1 MVFTLFRSVIC
12 SNIES
17 IPEFTPKQ
25 SEKRAPNQGKRHAT
39 RFNPSTLRSKKDEIL
54 SGIMASKG
62 NPEDMKA
69 KVLELLSLPYDLDIR
84 DYTKV
89 IQACPSLQ
97 LSSLVMQE
105 VRHRRLNPDAMMY
118 NVYLK
123 KCEEFKD
130 KDKAFDIYR
139 SMVEENIMPDRH
151 TMSILIR
158 SCLAAD
164 VPSEAEGLLKK
175 MISHGIDLNSYV
187 FNIVIDYYARKALPL
202 EAFRMRQNM
211 EQYSIA
217 PDEYTISSLMAA
229 CFPIAPSKTYLQQLL
244 TDLSQGPLPAR
255 AVCTNALFSG
265 IAKAP
270 HLENHYKLK
279 IAVDFHTELSNRH
292 YVVGQHAYT
301 SLMSC
306 CAKIGDVEQAKKFL
320 QHMKNDDVEPNQY
333 ILTAFIATC
342 SKAKNYADALT
353 MFDYMRSCPITEKN
367 SKRPNRYT
375 YEALI
380 LAAGNAGQ
388 LEDAFEIFKDMVEDG
403 YHPDASSYAKL
414 VLACGLC
421 GDMIRGQQC
430 IDRFEQSHLPKT
442 SFFYH
447 SMIDLYSRCDQL
459 NRAVAVLNEVRHS
472 PSIETSHYHYEP
484 IVKLLAEKN
493 QWKDVD
499 QFLQAWGDVS
509 YSTYLFLIM
518 DCYKRGLYEK
528 VVEFETKMEAA
539 GQRPYASLV
548 PLVEDAKRK
557 LSGMESAHDA
567 HECQHMNWKEMDFEI
582 DFDLDANEPLF

>member
-1 MVFTLFRSVIC
+1 MDKV
-12 SNIES
+12 
-17 IPEFTPKQ
+17 PEFTPKPQ
-25 SEKRAPNQGKRHAT
+25 EKMSQGKKHNA
-39 RFNPSTLRSKKDEIL
+39 RFNPSTLRNKKENLLNSIIY
-54 SGIMASKG
+54 GKG
-62 NPEDMKA
+62 KSEDIQA
-69 KVLELLSLPYDLDIR
+69 KVLELLSLPYELDIR

-89 IQACPSLQ
+89 IQACNSLQ

-105 VRHRRLNPDAMMY
+105 VKHRGLSPDVMMF

-130 KDKAFDIYR
+130 KNCAFAVYK
-139 SMVEENIMPDRH
+139 SMVEENVMPDRH

-211 EQYSIA
+211 EQYSVA

-229 CFPIAPSKTYLQQLL
+229 CYPVAPSKSYLQQLYSDL
-244 TDLSQGPLPAR
+244 TKGPLPAR

-270 HLENHYKLK
+270 HLENHFKLK
-279 IAVDFHTELSNRH
+279 IAVDFHRALSERS

-306 CAKIGDVEQAKKFL
+306 CAKIGDVEQAKRFL
-320 QHMKNDDVEPNQY
+320 QCMRRDGVEPNQY

-342 SKAKNYADALT
+342 SKAKNYQDALT
-353 MFDYMRSCPITEKN
+353 MFDFMRSAPNTPQDC
-367 SKRPNRYT
+367 KRPNRYT

-380 LAAGNAGQ
+380 LAAGNTGR
-388 LEDAFEIFKDMVEDG
+388 LDDAFTIFDDMLQDG
-403 YHPDASSYAKL
+403 CRPDASSYAKL

-421 GDMIRGQQC
+421 GDLRRGVRTIEAFQRTG
-430 IDRFEQSHLPKT
+430 IPKS

-447 SMIDLYSRCDQL
+447 AMIDLFSRCGPLD
-459 NRAVAVLNEVRHS
+459 RAVAVLNEVRAADGV
-472 PSIETSHYHYEP
+472 EASHYHYEP
-484 IVKLLAEKN
+484 IVKLLAERN
-493 QWKDVD
+493 QWEDVD
-499 QFLQAWGDVS
+499 RFLAAWGDVS

-518 DCYKRGLYEK
+518 DCYKRGLYDK
-528 VVEFETKMEAA
+528 VVQFEQRMERA
-539 GQRPYASLV
+539 GQKPYASLM
-548 PLVEDAKRK
+548 PLLEDARK
-557 LSGMESAHDA
+557 KAEGGAVDA
-567 HECQHMNWKEMDFEI
+567 CQGQHMNWNDLNFEL
-582 DFDLDANEPLF
+582 DFDLDSNNSLF

>member
-1 MVFTLFRSVIC
+1 MC
-12 SNIES
+12 SGVEKV
-17 IPEFTPKQ
+17 PEFTPKSQ
-25 SEKRAPNQGKRHAT
+25 EKKATSQGKKHNA
-39 RFNPSTLRSKKDEIL
+39 RFNPSSLRSKKESLL
-54 SGIMASKG
+54 SSIIAGKG
-62 NPEDMKA
+62 KSEDLQA
-69 KVLELLSLPYDLDIR
+69 KVLELLSLPYELDIR

-89 IQACPSLQ
+89 IQSCNSLQ

-105 VRHRRLNPDAMMY
+105 VKRRGLNPDFMMF

-123 KCEEFKD
+123 KFEEFKN
-130 KDKAFDIYR
+130 KTKAFDVYR
-139 SMVEENIMPDRH
+139 TMIEENIMPDRH

-164 VPSEAEGLLKK
+164 VPSEAESLLKK

-211 EQYSIA
+211 EQYSIS

-229 CFPIAPSKTYLQQLL
+229 CYPIAPSKTYLQMLL
-244 TDLSQGPLPAR
+244 TDLTKGPLPAR

-279 IAVDFHTELSNRH
+279 IAVDFHSELSHRS

-306 CAKIGDVEQAKKFL
+306 CAKIGDVEQAKRFL
-320 QHMKNDDVEPNQY
+320 KCMQHDGVEANQY

-342 SKAKNYADALT
+342 SKAKNYEDALT
-353 MFDYMRSCPITEKN
+353 MFDYMRSCPDTDHDC
-367 SKRPNRYT
+367 KRPNRYT

-380 LAAGNAGQ
+380 LAAGNAGC
-388 LEDAFEIFKDMVEDG
+388 LDDAFEIFSDMVEDH
-403 YHPDASSYAKL
+403 YQPDASSYAKL
-414 VLACGLC
+414 ILACGLC
-421 GDMIRGQQC
+421 GDLERGEMCIEHFKQC
-430 IDRFEQSHLPKT
+430 GLQKT

-447 SMIDLYSRCDQL
+447 SMIDLYSRCGQL
-459 NRAVAVLNEVRHS
+459 EKAVAILNEVRAS
-472 PSIETSHYHYEP
+472 ENVDASHYHYEP
-484 IVKLLAEKN
+484 IVKLLAERN
-493 QWKDVD
+493 QWDDVEG
-499 QFLQAWGDVS
+499 FLAAWGDVS

-528 VVEFETKMEAA
+528 VVDFENRMEMA
-539 GQRPYASLV
+539 GQRPYSSLL
-548 PLVEDAKRK
+548 PLVEDAKK
-557 LSGMESAHDA
+557 KVENGTKDA
-567 HECQHMNWKEMDFEI
+567 CEGHHMNWSDMNFEL
-582 DFDLDANEPLF
+582 DFDLDVNDSLF

>member
-1 MVFTLFRSVIC
+1 M
-12 SNIES
+12 NS
-17 IPEFTPKQ
+17 ILA
-25 SEKRAPNQGKRHAT
+25 SRD
-39 RFNPSTLRSKKDEIL
+39 NPDYV
-54 SGIMASKG
+54 
-62 NPEDMKA
+62 KA
-69 KVLELLSLPYDLDIR
+69 KVLELLALPYDLDIR

-89 IQACPSLQ
+89 IQACPSMQ
-97 LSSLVMQE
+97 LSNLVMQE
-105 VRHRRLNPDAMMY
+105 VRHRRLTPDVMMF

-229 CFPIAPSKTYLQQLL
+229 CFPVAPSKTYLQQLL
-244 TDLSQGPLPAR
+244 TDLSNGPLPAR

-279 IAVDFHTELSNRH
+279 IAVDFHTELSGRH

-306 CAKIGDVEQAKKFL
+306 CAKIGDVDQAKKFL
-320 QHMKNDDVEPNQY
+320 QCMKEDSVEPNQY

-353 MFDYMRSCPITEKN
+353 MFDYMRSCPVTDKN

-380 LAAGNAGQ
+380 LAAGNAGH
-388 LEDAFEIFKDMVEDG
+388 LDDAFEIFNDMVEDG
-403 YHPDASSYAKL
+403 FHPDASSYAKL
-414 VLACGLC
+414 ILACGLC
-421 GDMIRGQQC
+421 GDLRRGQQC
-430 IDRFEQSHLPKT
+430 IADFERQNLPRT

-447 SMIDLYSRCDQL
+447 SMIDLYSRCNQL
-459 NRAVAVLNEVRHS
+459 EAAVAVLNEVRQS
-472 PSIETSHYHYEP
+472 PAIETSHYHFEP
-484 IVKLLAEKN
+484 IVKLLAEN
-493 QWKDVD
+493 GQWDDVD
-499 QFLQAWGDVS
+499 KFLQAWGDVS

-518 DCYKRGLYEK
+518 DCYKRGLYNK
-528 VVEFETKMEAA
+528 VVEFEEKMQNA

-548 PLVEDAKRK
+548 PLVEDAKRRTEE
-557 LSGMESAHDA
+557 MELRKGLNGEEDA
-567 HECQHMNWKEMDFEI
+567 CAGQHMDWKEMDFEL
-582 DFDLDANEPLF
+582 DFDLDVNDHLF